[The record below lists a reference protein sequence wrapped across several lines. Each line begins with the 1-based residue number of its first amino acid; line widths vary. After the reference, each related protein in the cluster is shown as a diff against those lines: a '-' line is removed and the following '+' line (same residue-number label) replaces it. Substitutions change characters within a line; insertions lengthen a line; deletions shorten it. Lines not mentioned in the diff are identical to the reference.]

1 MKSKSP
7 FLLAAM
13 LITAVALAAPAP
25 SGQGA
30 APKKPGIATRRPAK
44 PAGSGAKLVPVTSV
58 EGITEYR
65 LANGLQV
72 LLFPD
77 PTKPTATVNLTYRVG
92 SRNEEYGET
101 GMAHLLEHLMFKGTP
116 EHKNIYAEMTAHGA
130 RNNASTWF
138 DRTNYFETFDASDAN
153 LKWALELEA
162 DRMVHS
168 FIAKKDLASE
178 MTVVRNEF
186 ESGENDPARILEER
200 VLSTAYL
207 WHNYGH
213 STIGARSDIENVP
226 IAHLQAFYRLWYQ
239 PDNAT
244 LLVAGKFDPGKTL
257 AWIREYFGKIPKPA
271 RALPTF
277 YTQEPTQ
284 DGERDVDLR
293 RVGDVQELAVAY
305 HVPAGSHPDAAP
317 IDLLVQI
324 LADTPA
330 GRLHKSLVETHQASS
345 IGGYLQPLHDP
356 GFVLFYAEI
365 PPDKPLDVAR
375 KTMLAT
381 LDGFA
386 SAPCTKDELDRA
398 RTQLL
403 KDIDLTLN
411 NSARVGIE
419 LSEWIGMG
427 DWRLFFLHRD
437 QIRKATLEDVQR
449 VAAEYLKPSNR
460 TVGAFY
466 PTPKPDRAEIPA
478 TPNVEAELAGYK
490 GDQAIAAGEAFDPS
504 PENIDKRTT
513 RQKLGNGAEV
523 ALLPKKTRGET
534 VYLSGTLRFGT
545 VESLKGLDTAGS
557 FAGDMLLRGSKHHTR
572 QEIQDA
578 FDKLKARVSV
588 GGGPTQANIG
598 IETVRANLPDVLKL
612 VVEVL
617 REPAFPEKEFELL
630 REESL
635 ADIEQQLS
643 DPRAIAVN
651 NFERHLNDFP
661 KGDVRYVETP
671 QEEKADVQAVKL
683 EDAKK
688 FWERFYGA
696 SHAQIAIVGDFD
708 PAAVMPVLEE
718 GLGSWTS
725 AESFERVPHPFQ
737 DIAPADRSFETPDKA
752 NAWFLAGENL
762 HVRDTDP
769 DFPALLLGNYI
780 FGGGFLNS
788 RLATRIRQKEGLS
801 YGVGSQ
807 FSASPFEESGS
818 FLEYAIYAPQN
829 AAKLRTAVEEEMKR
843 VMQDGFTEDE
853 VRQARSGLLQARQVS
868 RAQDPELARRLSG
881 YLFIP
886 RTMEYDAKVDAK
898 LAAMTPAEILA
909 AWKRHLDPSK
919 MTYVRA
925 GDFAN
930 ASKYEK
936 KPGGGSPPP
945 PSK

>member
-1 MKSKSP
+1 MKSKSA
-7 FLLAAM
+7 FVLAALLAAAA
-13 LITAVALAAPAP
+13 AVAAPAP
-25 SGQGA
+25 ATKPA
-30 APKKPGIATRRPAK
+30 AKPAK
-44 PAGSGAKLVPVTSV
+44 PAAAARKAAPAGKLVPVTSV

-77 PTKPTATVNLTYRVG
+77 QTKPTATVNLTYRVG

-116 EHKNIYAEMTAHGA
+116 EHRNIYGEMTSHGA

-168 FIAKKDLASE
+168 FIAKKDLDSE

-186 ESGENDPARILEER
+186 EEGENDPARILEER

-226 IAHLQAFYRLWYQ
+226 ITDLQAFYRQYYQ

-244 LLVAGKFDPGKTL
+244 LLVAGRFDPPKTL
-257 AWIREYFGKIPKPA
+257 GWIQEYFGRIPKPA
-271 RALPTF
+271 RPLPTF

-284 DGERDVDLR
+284 DGEREVTLR
-293 RVGDVQELAVAY
+293 RVGDVQELEVAY
-305 HVPAGSHPDAAP
+305 HVPSGSHPDAGP
-317 IDLLVQI
+317 VDLLVQI

-330 GRLHKSLVETHQASS
+330 GRLHKALVETHQASS
-345 IGGYLQPLHDP
+345 IGGYLQALHDP
-356 GFVLFYAEI
+356 GFVMLAAEV
-365 PPDKPLDVAR
+365 PPDKPLDQAR
-375 KTMLAT
+375 KTMLQT
-381 LDGFA
+381 LDGLA
-386 SAPCTKDELDRA
+386 SAPFTKEELERA

-411 NSARVGIE
+411 NSARVGVE

-437 QIRKATLEDVQR
+437 QVRKATLEDVQR

-460 TVGAFY
+460 TIGEFY

-490 GDQAIAAGEAFDPS
+490 GDAAVAQGEAFDPS
-504 PENIDKRTT
+504 PANIEKRTT
-513 RQKLGNGAEV
+513 RKKLADGAEV

-534 VYLSGTLRFGT
+534 VYASAALRFGT
-545 VESLKGLDTAGS
+545 VESLRGLDTAGS

-578 FDKLKARVSV
+578 FDKLKARVSIS
-588 GGGPTQANIG
+588 GSATQANVG
-598 IETVRANLPDVLKL
+598 IETTRANLPEVLKL

-635 ADIEQQLS
+635 AEIEQQMS
-643 DPRAIAVN
+643 DPQAIALN
-651 NFERHLNDFP
+651 NFYRHLNDFP
-661 KGDVRYVETP
+661 KGDVRYVQTP
-671 QEEKADVQAVKL
+671 QEEKADVQAIKL
-683 EDAKK
+683 DDARK

-708 PAAVMPVLEE
+708 PAQVLPVLEE
-718 GLGSWTS
+718 GFGSWTS
-725 AESFERVPHPFQ
+725 PEPFERVPHPFQ
-737 DIAPADRSFETPDKA
+737 DIVPVDKSFETPDKA
-752 NAWFLAGENL
+752 NAWFIAGENL
-762 HVRDTDP
+762 HLRDDDP
-769 DFPALLLGNYI
+769 DYAALLLGNYI

-807 FSASPFEESGS
+807 LTASALDESGS

-829 AAKLRTAVEEEMKR
+829 AAKLRAAAEEEMQRLMK
-843 VMQDGFTEDE
+843 DGFTGQEVED
-853 VRQARSGLLQARQVS
+853 ARSGYLQARQVS
-868 RAQDPELARRLSG
+868 RAQDPELARRLSA
-881 YLFIP
+881 YLFIG
-886 RTMEYDAKVDAK
+886 RTMDYDAKLDAK
-898 LAAMTPAEILA
+898 LAALTPAEILA
-909 AWKRHLDPSK
+909 ALKRHVDPAK
-919 MTYVRA
+919 LTFVRA

-936 KPGGGSPPP
+936 KGAAAPSPPP

>member
-1 MKSKSP
+1 MKSKSA
-7 FLLAAM
+7 FVVVALLAAVSA
-13 LITAVALAAPAP
+13 LGSPAPTAKPSPKSTRLTTKAAPA
-25 SGQGA
+25 
-30 APKKPGIATRRPAK
+30 
-44 PAGSGAKLVPVTSV
+44 AKLVPVTSV

-65 LANGLQV
+65 LGNGLQV

-116 EHKNIYAEMTAHGA
+116 GHANVYGEMTSHGA

-138 DRTNYFETFDASDAN
+138 DRTNYFETFDASEAN
-153 LKWALELEA
+153 VKWALELEA

-168 FIAKKDLASE
+168 FISQKDLASE

-226 IAHLQAFYRLWYQ
+226 IPHLQAFYRTYYQ

-244 LLVAGKFDPGKTL
+244 LLVAGRFDPEKTL
-257 AWIREYFGKIPKPA
+257 GWIRQYFGAIPKPA
-271 RALPTF
+271 RPLPTF

-284 DGERDVDLR
+284 DGERDVELR

-305 HVPAGSHPDAAP
+305 HVPAGSHPDAGP

-330 GRLHKSLVETHQASS
+330 GRLHKSMVETHEASS
-345 IGGYLQPLHDP
+345 IGGYLQALHDP
-356 GFVLFYAEI
+356 GFVMLDAEV

-386 SAPCTKDELDRA
+386 SAPFTSEELERA

-411 NSARVGIE
+411 NSARVGVE

-437 QIRKATLEDVQR
+437 QVRNAKLADVQR
-449 VAAEYLKPSNR
+449 VAGEYFKPSNR

-490 GDQAIAAGEAFDPS
+490 GDPAIAAGEAFDPS
-504 PENIDKRTT
+504 PRNIEKRLT
-513 RQKLGNGAEV
+513 RKKLANGAEV

-545 VESLKGLDTAGS
+545 AETLKGLDTAGS
-557 FAGDMLLRGSKHHTR
+557 FAGDMLLRGSKKHSR
-572 QEIQDA
+572 QEIQDL
-578 FDKLKARVSV
+578 FDKDKARVSIS
-588 GGGPTQANIG
+588 GGPTQATVG
-598 IETVRANLPDVLKL
+598 IETTRANLPEVVRL

-635 ADIEQQLS
+635 ADIEQQVS
-643 DPRAIAVN
+643 DPQAIAVN
-651 NFERHLNDFP
+651 NFQRHLNDYP

-671 QEEKADVQAVKL
+671 QEEKADVQAIKL
-683 EDAKK
+683 DDAKK
-688 FWERFYGA
+688 FYDRFYGA

-725 AESFERVPHPFQ
+725 TETFERVPHPFQ
-737 DIAPADRSFETPDKA
+737 DIAPLDKSFETPDKA
-752 NAWFLAGENL
+752 NAFFLAGENL
-762 HVRDTDP
+762 KVRDDDP
-769 DFPALLLGNYI
+769 DYPALLLGNYVL
-780 FGGGFLNS
+780 GGGFLNS

-807 FSASPFEESGS
+807 LSASALDESGS

-829 AAKLRTAVEEEMKR
+829 AAKLRTAMEEETQR
-843 VMQDGFTEDE
+843 VLKEGFTEPEIKD
-853 VRQARSGLLQARQVS
+853 ARSGYLQARQVS

-881 YLFIP
+881 YLFLP
-886 RTMEYDAKVDAK
+886 RTMEYDATLDARI
-898 LAAMTPAEILA
+898 AALTPAEILA
-909 AWKRHLDPSK
+909 ALKRRLDPSK

-936 KPGGGSPPP
+936 KGPAAPSPPP
-945 PSK
+945 SN